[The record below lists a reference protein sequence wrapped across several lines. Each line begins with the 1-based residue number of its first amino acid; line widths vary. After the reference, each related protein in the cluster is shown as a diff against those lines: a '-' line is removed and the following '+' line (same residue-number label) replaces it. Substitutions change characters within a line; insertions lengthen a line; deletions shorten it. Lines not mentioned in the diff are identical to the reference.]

1 MVADSAEVTSRSGL
15 DKKSHTWKSD
25 GKSNYEITEADK
37 KERGTEIVLH
47 INEANAE
54 LLEDW
59 KVRELVKK
67 YSNYV

>member
-1 MVADSAEVTSRSGL
+1 MVADSVEVTSKSAAEEA
-15 DKKSHTWKSD
+15 SHTWKSD
-25 GKSNYEITEADK
+25 GKSSYEVTVANK
-37 KERGTEIVLH
+37 QERGTEIIIH
-47 INEANAE
+47 INEANVE